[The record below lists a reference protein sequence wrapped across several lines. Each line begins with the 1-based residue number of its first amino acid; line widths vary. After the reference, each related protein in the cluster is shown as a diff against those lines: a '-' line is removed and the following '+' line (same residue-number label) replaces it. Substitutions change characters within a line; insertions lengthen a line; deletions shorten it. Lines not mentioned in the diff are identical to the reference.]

1 MRYTYL
7 VECLCWKKRS
17 VKPLSLDTQWTS
29 PQPFHKKAP
38 QAATDFMSLWFWNWI
53 WGVCAEGGEEIAVA
67 KKLITRVS
75 NKSNGCHRQS
85 SSRDYILMS
94 GWVKRKHDSA
104 RNTGPSGG
112 IRATTSSLPEQPT
125 AHLLRHAALRFITVS
140 IKSRRSLNFNPNNL
154 IIKTYFN
161 IFFFRILPR
170 KWPLLLSSTKGGYTN
185 SLLALVMFEA
195 HNFLQFTTLTRR
207 KVKQNFTNASEE

>member
-1 MRYTYL
+1 
-7 VECLCWKKRS
+7 VVAGLCWKKHS
-17 VKPLSLDTQWTS
+17 VKPFSLDIQWTS
-29 PQPFHKKAP
+29 LQPCNKKAP

-53 WGVCAEGGEEIAVA
+53 WGVCAEGREEIAVA

-112 IRATTSSLPEQPT
+112 IQATTSSLPEQPT
-125 AHLLRHAALRFITVS
+125 AHLLRHAALRFITMS
-140 IKSRRSLNFNPNNL
+140 IKSRLSLNKFNQNNL
-154 IIKTYFN
+154 IIKIYFN
-161 IFFFRILPR
+161 VFFFRILPR
-170 KWPLLLSSTKGGYTN
+170 KWPLLLSSTRGEN
-185 SLLALVMFEA
+185 MNRLI
-195 HNFLQFTTLTRR
+195 FLYSSDR
-207 KVKQNFTNASEE
+207 AS

>member
-1 MRYTYL
+1 M
-7 VECLCWKKRS
+7 VEYLCWKRRS
-17 VKPLSLDTQWTS
+17 VQPLSLNIQWTS
-29 PQPFHKKAP
+29 PQPYHKKAP

-53 WGVCAEGGEEIAVA
+53 WGVCAEGGKEIAVA

-104 RNTGPSGG
+104 RNTGPWGG

-125 AHLLRHAALRFITVS
+125 AHLLRHAALRFITMS
-140 IKSRRSLNFNPNNL
+140 IKSRQSLNKLDPNNL
-154 IIKTYFN
+154 IIKIYFIN
-161 IFFFRILPR
+161 FFYRILPH
-170 KWPLLLSSTKGGYTN
+170 KWPPLLYSARGEYMYSS
-185 SLLALVMFEA
+185 LALVTFQA
-195 HNFLQFTTLTRR
+195 HNLL
-207 KVKQNFTNASEE
+207 

>member
-1 MRYTYL
+1 M

-17 VKPLSLDTQWTS
+17 VKPFSLDTQWTS
-29 PQPFHKKAP
+29 PQPYHKKAP

-53 WGVCAEGGEEIAVA
+53 WGVYAEGGEEIAVA

-75 NKSNGCHRQS
+75 NTSNGCHRQS

-112 IRATTSSLPEQPT
+112 IQATTSSLPEEPT
-125 AHLLRHAALRFITVS
+125 AHLLHHAALRVNTMS
-140 IKSRRSLNFNPNNL
+140 IKSLRSLNKFNQNNL
-154 IIKTYFN
+154 IIKIYFD

-170 KWPLLLSSTKGGYTN
+170 KWLLLLSSTRREYMYSFLT
-185 SLLALVMFEA
+185 LVIDIS
-195 HNFLQFTTLTRR
+195 
-207 KVKQNFTNASEE
+207 FTNLMHNSFIH